1 MSVVKGKRKE
11 NDLQVIKELRE
22 LASHTIKCCGNE
34 SVFPKS
40 KRWLYTQRITNE
52 AIDALSC
59 AVRANSIRVSEGDED
74 TCRQSMQSYM
84 ANARR
89 GDSYF
94 VRSKVAKYYRDLS
107 GDRYHDYVKRRKK
120 TCGARI

>member
-1 MSVVKGKRKE
+1 MDYYEKLRKATKDSESSTLFDDIFILDKLLNSLVVK
-11 NDLQVIKELRE
+11 
-22 LASHTIKCCGNE
+22 
-34 SVFPKS
+34 
-40 KRWLYTQRITNE
+40 
-52 AIDALSC
+52 
-59 AVRANSIRVSEGDED
+59 
-74 TCRQSMQSYM
+74 M